1 MSHEIDV
8 QAQPRAWLM
17 HSILQPH
24 VSKYAE
30 HLHRGRYAANTRRVY
45 LCCVAHF
52 AHWLTD
58 ERHTF
63 DLVNEA
69 GIARFISEHLPR
81 CKCSYPVRRCDYE
94 IRAAVAQLLEVL
106 RAGGAISDE
115 LGVEDHIGRELVQ
128 FDAYM
133 RDVGGLAAN
142 TRQQRQRV
150 VGRFLAEQSGSGP
163 IVATAITPKA
173 VRRFVLGEKQGWSAG
188 TVGVMGGAIGCYLR
202 FAPCRAIMSAD
213 CWRPFHARLTGAWHP
228 CLKFCPMPRSRNC
241 SGRSINRSPRRDGHS
256 R

>member
-128 FDAYM
+128 FDAYIAM
-133 RDVGGLAAN
+133 SEVSPPTPANNANGWLAGSSRN
-142 TRQQRQRV
+142 SLVPVRLSQQRSRPK
-150 VGRFLAEQSGSGP
+150 LSDGS
-163 IVATAITPKA
+163 
-173 VRRFVLGEKQGWSAG
+173 FSA
-188 TVGVMGGAIGCYLR
+188 
-202 FAPCRAIMSAD
+202 
-213 CWRPFHARLTGAWHP
+213 
-228 CLKFCPMPRSRNC
+228 RSRAGAPAP
-241 SGRSINRSPRRDGHS
+241 SE
-256 R
+256 